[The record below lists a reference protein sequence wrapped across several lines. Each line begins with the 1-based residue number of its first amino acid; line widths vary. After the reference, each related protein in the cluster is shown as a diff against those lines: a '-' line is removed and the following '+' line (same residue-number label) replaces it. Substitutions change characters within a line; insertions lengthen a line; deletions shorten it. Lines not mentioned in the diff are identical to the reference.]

1 MGWSFKVHGGIA
13 LALSAW
19 VLLSVVLA
27 WLPGDSPMAGVTWL
41 VTAGAFLLVGIAAW
55 VRVLLCKADKKMLWL
70 AFRCLPGRLQAGLGA
85 LAVVGVLLTLIGA
98 SQDDNL
104 QTDRAKDGR
113 YYVYD
118 TTPLH
123 KGRAEVSQSAYE
135 DVREREQRGV
145 LPVFVAVFA
154 GVAGVVFSAGELR
167 RVDARSGSVGA
178 AT

>member
-1 MGWSFKVHGGIA
+1 M
-13 LALSAW
+13 
-19 VLLSVVLA
+19 
-27 WLPGDSPMAGVTWL
+27 
-41 VTAGAFLLVGIAAW
+41 
-55 VRVLLCKADKKMLWL
+55 
-70 AFRCLPGRLQAGLGA
+70 
-85 LAVVGVLLTLIGA
+85 GVLLTLIGA
-98 SQDDNL
+98 SQGDNL
-104 QTDRAKDGR
+104 QTDRAEDGR

-154 GVAGVVFSAGELR
+154 VVAGVVLSAGELR
-167 RVDARSGSVGA
+167 RADARAGSVDA